1 MPFFPQRGFK
11 THLDEEIFLPPSRPQ
26 PACLIIR
33 DFLADLMDNSAY
45 LCFICPTIP
54 AIFMSFFAEFMYAI
68 TVILRCDGALLWMIN
83 FPLKLSPALTLM
95 TR

>member
-1 MPFFPQRGFK
+1 M
-11 THLDEEIFLPPSRPQ
+11 
-26 PACLIIR
+26 R
-33 DFLADLMDNSAY
+33 DFLANLMDNSAHRP
-45 LCFICPTIP
+45 FICLTIP

-83 FPLKLSPALTLM
+83 FPLKLSPAITLM

>member
-1 MPFFPQRGFK
+1 CYTVPDDGNAVPR
-11 THLDEEIFLPPSRPQ
+11 SRPERGG
-26 PACLIIR
+26 LGIR

-45 LCFICPTIP
+45 LGFICPTNT
-54 AIFMSFFAEFMYAI
+54 AVFMSFFAEFMYAI